1 MPLDGIFLHFLTNEL
16 AKSITGSR
24 VEKVHQP
31 AKDELVLY
39 LRSRT
44 GTKKLFISAN
54 ANSPRI
60 HLIKNAPENPKNP
73 TMLCMLLRKHLTSS
87 ILKAVRQIELDRVVF
102 LDFDATNEIGD
113 KVGLSLCVEIMAKHS
128 DIILMKEDK
137 TIIDAVKRIDFTKSE
152 IRQILPGIKYE
163 LPPPQNKLNICE
175 CSVDEIM
182 KTLENSSD
190 KNLSS
195 AILTNIQGVS
205 PLISREIAELCG
217 EDVKVSSFTEIQR
230 NRLIKVL
237 NNLQNSIKNL
247 EGIPTLLKNSDEKPY
262 DFSYMDITQYGFS
275 LTPVEYGSY
284 CELLDEFYRERD
296 TINRTRQRCAD
307 IMKVLSNATSRISK
321 KLNLQRAELSK
332 SINRE
337 ELRIKAELINA
348 NQHSLSKGSC
358 FYDIENYYDENRLI
372 RIAANPALSPAANS
386 QKYYKEYRK
395 AKNAEQILK
404 SLIEQGEQDLQYIET
419 VMDLLSRINSQQE
432 IDEIRA
438 ELESEGFLKRHRKAG
453 HKQQKP
459 LSPIEFTSV
468 DGFRIFVGRN
478 NVQNDRLS
486 LKIAGS
492 SDMWLHTQ
500 KIPGSHVI
508 IMAENREIP
517 NSTIEQ
523 AAEIAA
529 FHSNARESSLVPV
542 DYTPAKNLKKPVG
555 AKPGKVIYHVYNTLI
570 VNPKEYAAE
579 K

>member
-386 QKYYKEYRK
+386 
-395 AKNAEQILK
+395 
-404 SLIEQGEQDLQYIET
+404 
-419 VMDLLSRINSQQE
+419 
-432 IDEIRA
+432 
-438 ELESEGFLKRHRKAG
+438 
-453 HKQQKP
+453 
-459 LSPIEFTSV
+459 
-468 DGFRIFVGRN
+468 
-478 NVQNDRLS
+478 
-486 LKIAGS
+486 
-492 SDMWLHTQ
+492 
-500 KIPGSHVI
+500 
-508 IMAENREIP
+508 
-517 NSTIEQ
+517 
-523 AAEIAA
+523 
-529 FHSNARESSLVPV
+529 
-542 DYTPAKNLKKPVG
+542 
-555 AKPGKVIYHVYNTLI
+555 
-570 VNPKEYAAE
+570 
-579 K
+579 